1 LSPRTSTESEGQP
14 RSGLALAG
22 TIGGYVALCILVGL
36 VVGIVLDRL
45 FNVSPLFL
53 IAGVVLGFIVSFYL
67 TYRVAMSAMGE

>member
-1 LSPRTSTESEGQP
+1 
-14 RSGLALAG
+14 LAG